1 MVTNKRTIWN
11 IGKEIF
17 AWVLSLLILIPIVV
31 ILFNALKTSNEA
43 INMSIAPPS
52 ELHWENFGE
61 VWRVGNILRSYVN
74 SLIVSVFPVLIS
86 VLCASMCAYVLA
98 RRKTKGNLAIYTYFA
113 LGLMFPISMVTV
125 VKVTRM
131 LGIYNTQLG
140 VVLVYTALILPLSVF
155 LFYGFLNSIPKE
167 LDEAAIVDGA
177 GALRIFFQ
185 VIFPMLKPVTVTVI
199 MINFLNCWNEFTI
212 PLYMLPDPD
221 KAVVVQQVYNFYGTF
236 TASWNLVSVTIL
248 YAIVP
253 VLAVYICGQKYI
265 ISGMVAGAVKG

>member
-31 ILFNALKTSNEA
+31 ILFNALKTSSEA

-52 ELHWENFGE
+52 EFHWENFGE

-86 VLCASMCAYVLA
+86 VLCASMSAYVLA

-125 VKVTRM
+125 VKVTRI

-212 PLYMLPDPD
+212 PLYMPVSYTHLSLQSTPFLLGLSWK
-221 KAVVVQQVYNFYGTF
+221 KARR
-236 TASWNLVSVTIL
+236 
-248 YAIVP
+248 
-253 VLAVYICGQKYI
+253 I
-265 ISGMVAGAVKG
+265 I

>member
-17 AWVLSLLILIPIVV
+17 AWVLSLLILIPIVI
-31 ILFNALKTSNEA
+31 ILFNALKTSSEA

-52 ELHWENFGE
+52 KLHWENFGE

-74 SLIVSVFPVLIS
+74 SLIVSVFPVIIS

-98 RRKTKGNLAIYTYFA
+98 RRKTKGNLAVYTYFA

-125 VKVTRM
+125 VKVTK
-131 LGIYNTQLG
+131 LLSIYNTQLG

-253 VLAVYICGQKYI
+253 VLLVYICGQKYI

>member
-31 ILFNALKTSNEA
+31 ILFNALKTSSEA

-52 ELHWENFGE
+52 EFHWENFGE

-125 VKVTRM
+125 VKVTRI

>member
-177 GALRIFFQ
+177 GALRIFCQ

>member
-31 ILFNALKTSNEA
+31 ILFNALKTSSEA

-52 ELHWENFGE
+52 EFHWENFGE

-86 VLCASMCAYVLA
+86 VLCASMSAYVLA

-125 VKVTRM
+125 VKVTRI